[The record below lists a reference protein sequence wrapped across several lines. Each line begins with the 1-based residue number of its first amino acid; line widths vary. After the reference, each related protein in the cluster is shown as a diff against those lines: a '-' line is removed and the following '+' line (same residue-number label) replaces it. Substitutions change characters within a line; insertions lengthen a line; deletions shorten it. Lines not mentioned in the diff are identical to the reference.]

1 MNADFLKQLLVAFN
15 EHDIDG
21 IMDFFTD
28 DCTLDMPRGTDPWGT
43 RYVNRDQVRLAFTNR
58 FNSIPDVH
66 YSDDRHWVAGN
77 RGVSEWTLTGT
88 WSSPTTQNI
97 LPPIENTRSCS
108 HLMSSVTEGRLLQS
122 C

>member
-88 WSSPTTQNI
+88 TTAGVYVQVRGCDLWDFRDGKI
-97 LPPIENTRSCS
+97 LRKDSYWKIVER
-108 HLMSSVTEGRLLQS
+108 
-122 C
+122 